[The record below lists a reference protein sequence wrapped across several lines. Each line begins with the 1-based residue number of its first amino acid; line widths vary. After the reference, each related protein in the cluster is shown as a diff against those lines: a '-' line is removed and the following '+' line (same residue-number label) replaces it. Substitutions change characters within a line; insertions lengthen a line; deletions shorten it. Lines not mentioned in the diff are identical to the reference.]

1 MKKLPFSTILSVL
14 LFLAVVAV
22 IAFPTTT
29 TTHIQ
34 GTAEKWSND
43 ETYLGTCPV
52 EIDIREV
59 KSLCFRYRSDISLLI
74 DGQRIPP
81 LPKIKNSI
89 YYQEYNE
96 HDKFW
101 SGLYYDPTANG
112 CTSLSVDY
120 HTYTE
125 VPEYEIMLRN
135 RVYRL
140 RDFTVS

>member
-1 MKKLPFSTILSVL
+1 MKKLPFFTILSVL

-125 VPEYEIMLRN
+125 VPEYEIRLRN

>member
-1 MKKLPFSTILSVL
+1 MKKLPFFTILSVL

-22 IAFPTTT
+22 IVFPTTT

-34 GTAEKWSND
+34 GTAEKWGKG
-43 ETYLGTCPV
+43 ETYLGTSPV

-125 VPEYEIMLRN
+125 VPEYEIRLRN
-135 RVYRL
+135 SVYRL

>member
-1 MKKLPFSTILSVL
+1 MKKLPFFTILSVL

-43 ETYLGTCPV
+43 ETYLGTSPV

-59 KSLCFRYRSDISLLI
+59 KSLCFRYRARIFLLV
-74 DGQRIPP
+74 DGLPIPA
-81 LPKIKNSI
+81 LSKVRDAI
-89 YYQEYNE
+89 YYVELENYT
-96 HDKFW
+96 HWAGD
-101 SGLYYDPTANG
+101 YYDPDINNFK
-112 CTSLSVDY
+112 SVTV
-120 HTYTE
+120 TYT
-125 VPEYEIMLRN
+125 PDIP
-135 RVYRL
+135 VYTITLEDSVYHL

>member
-1 MKKLPFSTILSVL
+1 MKKLPFFTILSVL

-34 GTAEKWSND
+34 GTAEKWGKG
-43 ETYLGTCPV
+43 ETYLGTCPI

-125 VPEYEIMLRN
+125 VPEYEIRLRN
-135 RVYRL
+135 SVYRL